1 MQLLTDFR
9 AKEGLLRR
17 AEERHKGE
25 LAARNEARRKISKT
39 APEEIPLRLT
49 RSKRSPF
56 SRDKR
61 FFCDGSESRGKAYLL
76 FPVLLLPSPYVP
88 QFWKRLAPGKLGTS
102 LDTSDE
108 QDSGIRYH
116 KVCLVNNVTNVQ
128 CKPDPGT
135 TSNNDSS
142 TSEKTAQTEFL
153 AMAEI
158 N

>member
-1 MQLLTDFR
+1 M
-9 AKEGLLRR
+9 LRWAR
-17 AEERHKGE
+17 ERYERK
-25 LAARNEARRKISKT
+25 LAAPNERRQKISKMG
-39 APEEIPLRLT
+39 PEKIPLRLT

-56 SRDKR
+56 SRDKW

-135 TSNNDSS
+135 TSNNDSL